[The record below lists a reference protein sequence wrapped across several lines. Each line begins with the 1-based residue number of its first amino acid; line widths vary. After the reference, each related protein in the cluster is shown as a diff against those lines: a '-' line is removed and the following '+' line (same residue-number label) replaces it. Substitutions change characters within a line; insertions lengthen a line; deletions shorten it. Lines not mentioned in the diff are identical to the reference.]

1 MDRNIFVTIILIV
14 TFLIVGVLNIAAE
27 EQYVMIGDSV
37 SIVTN
42 NSNKTVEVKTKKTLY
57 KKGKEYPIYIMASNG
72 RCYVKRI
79 SAKNNREYKI
89 YLPETISKQ
98 IAEELGYQYTY
109 KKNK

>member
-1 MDRNIFVTIILIV
+1 MDRNIFATLILIA
-14 TFLIVGVLNIAAE
+14 TFLIVGIFNAIAE

-37 SIVTN
+37 SVVT
-42 NSNKTVEVKTKKTLY
+42 SDNKTVEVKTKKTLY
-57 KKGKEYPIYIMASNG
+57 KKGKEYPIYILASNG
-72 RCYVKRI
+72 RCYVKRV

-109 KKNK
+109 KK

>member
-1 MDRNIFVTIILIV
+1 MDRNIFATLILIA
-14 TFLIVGVLNIAAE
+14 TFLIVGVFNAIAE

-37 SIVTN
+37 SVVTSDN
-42 NSNKTVEVKTKKTLY
+42 NKIVEVKTKKTLY

-79 SAKNNREYKI
+79 SAKNKKEYKI

-98 IAEELGYQYTY
+98 IAEELGYSYTY
-109 KKNK
+109 TKK